1 MMGNER
7 KLLLA
12 TSNEGK
18 ANEFRALLPSG
29 VRVLTLQDVGI
40 VPAPEVGDTFAANA
54 AAKALDGANESGMLT
69 LGDDSGLEVDA
80 LRGAPG
86 VHSARYAGT
95 PVSDARNR
103 EKLLAAM
110 QAFPETTERT
120 ARFRCVVALAIPGS
134 VVATAEGVCHGSI
147 GISPRGFHGFGYDPV
162 FVLPDGRTMA
172 EIDTAEKNTVSH
184 RAEAYR
190 RILPRLYEELGLA
203 IQNDK
208 ELGR

>member
-1 MMGNER
+1 MTSDEH
-7 KLLLA
+7 KLVLA

-18 ANEFRALLPSG
+18 ANEFRALLPSS
-29 VRVLTLQDVGI
+29 VRLLTLHDIGVT
-40 VPAPEVGDTFAANA
+40 PAPEVGETFAENA
-54 AAKALDGANESGMLT
+54 AAKALDAANESGCLT
-69 LGDDSGLEVDA
+69 LADDSGLEVDA

-110 QAFPETTERT
+110 QAFTETSKRT
-120 ARFRCVVALAIPGS
+120 ARFRCVVTLAIPGS

-147 GISPRGFHGFGYDPV
+147 AISPRGFHGFGYDPV

-172 EIDTAEKNTVSH
+172 ELPMAEKNSLSH

-190 RILPRLYEELGLA
+190 RILPKLCEELG
-203 IQNDK
+203 IVSQNDK

>member
-1 MMGNER
+1 VTRDER
-7 KLLLA
+7 SLLLA

-29 VRVLTLQDVGI
+29 VRLLTMQDVGI
-40 VPAPEVGDTFAANA
+40 APAPEVGETFAANA
-54 AAKALDGANESGMLT
+54 AAKALHAANDSGVLT
-69 LGDDSGLEVDA
+69 LADDSGLEVDA

-110 QAFPETTERT
+110 QAFTETTERT
-120 ARFRCVVALAIPGS
+120 ARFRCVVALALPGS
-134 VVATAEGVCHGSI
+134 VLATAEGVCHGSI
-147 GISPRGFHGFGYDPV
+147 AISPRGFRGFGYDPV
-162 FVLPDGRTMA
+162 FVLPDGRAMA
-172 EIDTAEKNTVSH
+172 EIPTAEKNLVSH

-190 RILPRLYEELGLA
+190 RILPRLYEELGIA
-203 IQNDK
+203 TQNDK